1 MTSRQPL
8 GTRLRV
14 VLDRNGVWIDEL
26 ISLLDHVLGGGSIN
40 AAGRATGMGYRRA
53 WQVLH
58 DAAEL
63 FGVPLIESQVGGAA
77 GGGSIPTSQARRL
90 REHLATLQSELE
102 SELSRV
108 IGEARSRAIAGGE
121 GAREGGDVTGAATRP
136 PVDLPRPADIL
147 LATSM
152 EPVESGLLDALE
164 QRFAEETG
172 HHIRHIATGS
182 GEALAMVLATR
193 ADLAL
198 SHAPYAETSLLE
210 RGKLAVR
217 QPIMASSF
225 VLACSAADPL
235 SLADREGAPRLS
247 SLFAEIAKARVPFV
261 TRADGSGTHWRELE
275 IWEELEICP
284 SEESWYYRAGEP
296 GGVGAV
302 KQARELKGYTL
313 ADEMLLR
320 RIGGP
325 FCTTAEDSFS
335 RNVYSL
341 VAAVEDPDPK
351 TPVSRLLAWTRGSAL
366 AGLCER
372 HGVEAVT

>member
-26 ISLLDHVLGGGSIN
+26 ISLLDHIMDGGSIN

-77 GGGSIPTSQARRL
+77 GGGSVPTSQARRL

-108 IGEARSRAIAGGE
+108 IGEARSRAGAGGA
-121 GAREGGDVTGAATRP
+121 GAREGDDVTGAATRTS
-136 PVDLPRPADIL
+136 VDLPRPADLL

-152 EPVESGLLDALE
+152 EPVESGLLGALE

-172 HHIRHIATGS
+172 YHIRHIATGS
-182 GEALAMVLATR
+182 GEALAMVLAGR

-198 SHAPYAETSLLE
+198 SHAPHAETSLLE
-210 RGKLAVR
+210 RGKLALRRPLMVSR
-217 QPIMASSF
+217 F
-225 VLACSAADPL
+225 VVACGSADPL
-235 SLADREGAPRLS
+235 SLGDREEAPRLS
-247 SLFAEIAKARVPFV
+247 SLFAEIAKERVSFV
-261 TRADGSGTHWRELE
+261 TRGDGSGTHRRELE
-275 IWEELEICP
+275 IWEELEIRP
-284 SEESWYYRAGEP
+284 SGESWYYRAGEP

-302 KQARELKGYTL
+302 KQARELTGYTL

-325 FCTTAEDSFS
+325 FCMTAEDSFS

-341 VAAVEDPDPK
+341 VAAVEDPDPNA
-351 TPVSRLLAWTRGSAL
+351 PLAKLYAWARGTAL
-366 AGLCER
+366 ADLCER
-372 HGVEAVT
+372 HGIEAVT

>member
-26 ISLLDHVLGGGSIN
+26 ISLLDHIMDGGSIN

-77 GGGSIPTSQARRL
+77 GGGSVPTSQARRL

-108 IGEARSRAIAGGE
+108 VGEARSRVVP
-121 GAREGGDVTGAATRP
+121 GARDDVEDAGSA
-136 PVDLPRPADIL
+136 VDLPRPADIL

-172 HHIRHIATGS
+172 YHIRHIATGS
-182 GEALAMVLATR
+182 GEALAMVLAGR

-198 SHAPYAETSLLE
+198 SHAPHAETSLLE
-210 RGKLAVR
+210 RGKLALRRPLMVSR
-217 QPIMASSF
+217 F
-225 VLACSAADPL
+225 VVACGSADPL
-235 SLADREGAPRLS
+235 SLGKREEAPRLS
-247 SLFAEIAKARVPFV
+247 SLFAEIAKERVPFV
-261 TRADGSGTHWRELE
+261 TRGDGSGTHWRELE

-284 SEESWYYRAGEP
+284 SGESWYYRAGEP

-302 KQARELKGYTL
+302 RRAQEVEGYTL

-325 FCTTAEDSFS
+325 FCTPAEDSFS

-341 VAAVEDPDPK
+341 VAAVEAPDPNA
-351 TPVSRLLAWTRGSAL
+351 PLARLYAWARSTAL
-366 AGLCER
+366 ADLCER
-372 HGVEAVT
+372 HGVDAILSN

>member
-26 ISLLDHVLGGGSIN
+26 ISLLDHIMDGGSIN

-77 GGGSIPTSQARRL
+77 GGGSVPTSQARRL

-108 IGEARSRAIAGGE
+108 VGNAHSRLADPGE
-121 GAREGGDVTGAATRP
+121 GHAAAVDT

-152 EPVESGLLDALE
+152 EPVESGLLDSLE

-172 HHIRHIATGS
+172 YHIRHIATGS
-182 GEALAMVLATR
+182 GEALAMVLAGR

-198 SHAPYAETSLLE
+198 SHAPHAETSLLE
-210 RGKLAVR
+210 RGKLTVR
-217 QPIMASSF
+217 HPLMVSRF
-225 VLACSAADPL
+225 VLACGSADPI
-235 SLADREGAPRLS
+235 SLTDRAESPRLYS
-247 SLFAEIAKARVPFV
+247 IFAEIAKERVPFV
-261 TRADGSGTHWRELE
+261 TRGDGSGTHWRELE

-284 SEESWYYRAGEP
+284 SGEGWYHRATEP
-296 GGVGAV
+296 GGMGAV
-302 KQARELKGYTL
+302 KMAREAEGYTL

-325 FCTTAEDSFS
+325 FCTPAEDSFS

-341 VAAVEDPDPK
+341 VAALEEPDPAA
-351 TPVSRLLAWTRGSAL
+351 PVSRLYAWTRSGTVTE
-366 AGLCER
+366 LCEC
-372 HGVEAVT
+372 HGVNAIPHS